1 MASYT
6 PPSENLPIFDNSV
19 FTTTTSSSGFTYD
32 ELLDLF
38 LSYPVAQGEQTI
50 ASLISNTI
58 NTNLPTTAF
67 NFLSSLTT
75 GQLNIG
81 TSSTGTI
88 KIGANTGTSVHCGSI
103 DCTGVNINNSV
114 APLIGNLG
122 YGPSQTSGV
131 MNIATGVRT
140 TDGALNINN
149 NASAVNTISMGAA
162 GVTTNITGIGT
173 IKANVFDV
181 VSNAT
186 STTLFGTTTTGSIDI
201 GAAQTS
207 GVLNIGTGVRLTTG
221 SGGAIN
227 IGTNA
232 SASNVGPINI
242 GSTNTPIN
250 FNNDIILTKNN
261 YITTTASASSFTAP
275 SGPLQVGCVVSGSSL
290 SPTFPANDNV
300 SSYGSIVLKAGTW
313 VLTVNRQLN
322 TIGGTSKVLF
332 AFGDTL
338 RNNVAVTA
346 ANDYLYGVGNAPVQT
361 SGTGIGHFTSI
372 ASITAG
378 GDVTVYFNLVPS
390 YSTPTPGS
398 TTANFRFVATRIA

>member
-6 PPSENLPIFDNSV
+6 PPSEDLPIFDNSV

-140 TDGALNINN
+140 TDGTLNINN
-149 NASAVNTISMGAA
+149 NASSVNTISMGAV

-181 VSNAT
+181 VSDAT

-201 GAAQTS
+201 GAAQTT
-207 GVLNIGTGVRLTTG
+207 GVLNIGTGVRTTTAP
-221 SGGAIN
+221 GGAIN

-275 SGPLQVGCVVSGSSL
+275 SGPLQVGCVVSGSSI
-290 SPTFPANDNV
+290 STAIPTSNQV
-300 SSYGSIVLKAGTW
+300 TSLGSITLKAGSW
-313 VLTVNRQLN
+313 VITVNRQVN
-322 TIGGTSKVLF
+322 TIGGTSKILF
-332 AFGDTL
+332 AFGSAS
-338 RNNVAVTA
+338 RSNAVVDEAT
-346 ANDYLYGVGNAPVQT
+346 DYLYGVGMATLPL
-361 SGTGIGHFTSI
+361 SGAGVSSFTSI
-372 ASITAG
+372 ASITTG
-378 GDVTVYFNLVPS
+378 GDVIVYFNFVPTYTS
-390 YSTPTPGS
+390 APASSTG
-398 TTANFRFVATRIA
+398 NFRFVATRIA